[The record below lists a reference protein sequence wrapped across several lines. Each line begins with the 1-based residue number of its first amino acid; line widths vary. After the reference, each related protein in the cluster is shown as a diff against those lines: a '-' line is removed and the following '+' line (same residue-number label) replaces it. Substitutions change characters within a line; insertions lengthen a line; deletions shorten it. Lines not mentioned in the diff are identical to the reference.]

1 MSGHFERETE
11 TMERIRKL
19 FAERDEEYA
28 KKESLYK
35 ERKEALCRQETACE
49 ERKEE
54 LQKREEAL
62 AEKEKQYAGREAVL
76 LASEEKIEKEKENLK
91 EEKERQEKEKDH
103 AMLQI
108 SILKEETRNEK
119 LKAQRLSEEYEN
131 RLLQLKEGGIAME
144 NEGGALPEEPL
155 SFMEQKRQLVA
166 RMEECEVLKE
176 QCQTLKEENEALKEE
191 KERLQKEKGELFRKL
206 MMKDMGEKEESG
218 QPQPDKASGPLS
230 KEEITEEKQP
240 VLETVV
246 VSETVGEDLTAGHL
260 LDHLQQK
267 GAECE
272 LLHAKAGEMVRMALH
287 GLIVMV
293 TFENPPSFHIHK
305 KVKQNRRVKQML
317 EKINIQGMEVKA
329 SYHMGEQEVVLTG
342 QFDRQDSPAYL
353 MEKIEETMKAYF
365 EW

>member
-1 MSGHFERETE
+1 
-11 TMERIRKL
+11 MERIRKL

-35 ERKEALCRQETACE
+35 ERKDALCRQETACE
-49 ERKEE
+49 AKQEQLK
-54 LQKREEAL
+54 KREEAL

-76 LASEEKIEKEKENLK
+76 LAGEEKIEKEKESLK
-91 EEKERQEKEKDH
+91 EEKERQEREKDH
-103 AMLQI
+103 AMLQT
-108 SILKEETRNEK
+108 SILKEEARNEK

-131 RLLQLKEGGIAME
+131 RLLLL
-144 NEGGALPEEPL
+144 NEGKIV
-155 SFMEQKRQLVA
+155 MEQERKPSTDE
-166 RMEECEVLKE
+166 MISLKE
-176 QCQTLKEENEALKEE
+176 QYLALQEKNEALERENEALKEE

-218 QPQPDKASGPLS
+218 QPQPDKEAGPLS

-246 VSETVGEDLTAGHL
+246 VSETVGEDLTARHL
-260 LDHLQQK
+260 LDHLQPK
-267 GAECE
+267 GTECE
-272 LLHAKAGEMVRMALH
+272 LLHAKGGEMVRMALH

-293 TFENPPSFHIHK
+293 TFEDPPSFHIHK

-329 SYHMGEQEVVLTG
+329 SYHMEEQEVVLTG

-365 EW
+365 AW

>member
-1 MSGHFERETE
+1 M
-11 TMERIRKL
+11 RIELK
-19 FAERDEEYA
+19 DEN
-28 KKESLYK
+28 
-35 ERKEALCRQETACE
+35 T
-49 ERKEE
+49 
-54 LQKREEAL
+54 
-62 AEKEKQYAGREAVL
+62 
-76 LASEEKIEKEKENLK
+76 
-91 EEKERQEKEKDH
+91 
-103 AMLQI
+103 
-108 SILKEETRNEK
+108 
-119 LKAQRLSEEYEN
+119 
-131 RLLQLKEGGIAME
+131 
-144 NEGGALPEEPL
+144 
-155 SFMEQKRQLVA
+155 
-166 RMEECEVLKE
+166 
-176 QCQTLKEENEALKEE
+176 
-191 KERLQKEKGELFRKL
+191 
-206 MMKDMGEKEESG
+206 
-218 QPQPDKASGPLS
+218 
-230 KEEITEEKQP
+230 EEITEEKQP

-293 TFENPPSFHIHK
+293 TFEDPPSFHIHK

>member
-1 MSGHFERETE
+1 MSGQFERETE

-49 ERKEE
+49 AKQEQLK
-54 LQKREEAL
+54 KREEAL

-76 LASEEKIEKEKENLK
+76 LAGEEKIEKEKENLK

-108 SILKEETRNEK
+108 SILKEEARNEK

-131 RLLQLKEGGIAME
+131 CLLLL
-144 NEGGALPEEPL
+144 NEGKVVLEQGREPSTDEML
-155 SFMEQKRQLVA
+155 S
-166 RMEECEVLKE
+166 LKE
-176 QCQTLKEENEALKEE
+176 QCQTLQEKNEALERKNEALKEE

-272 LLHAKAGEMVRMALH
+272 LLHAKGGEMVRMALH

-293 TFENPPSFHIHK
+293 TFDDPPSFHIHK

-317 EKINIQGMEVKA
+317 EKINIQDMVVKA
-329 SYHMGEQEVVLTG
+329 SYHMEEQEVVLTG

>member
-1 MSGHFERETE
+1 
-11 TMERIRKL
+11 MERIRKL

-49 ERKEE
+49 AKQEQLK
-54 LQKREEAL
+54 KREEAL

-76 LASEEKIEKEKENLK
+76 LAGEEKIEKEKERLQ

-103 AMLQI
+103 AMLQT

-119 LKAQRLSEEYEN
+119 LKAQRLAEEYEN
-131 RLLQLKEGGIAME
+131 RLLLL
-144 NEGGALPEEPL
+144 NEGKVV
-155 SFMEQKRQLVA
+155 MEQERGSSTDEMLS
-166 RMEECEVLKE
+166 LKE
-176 QCQTLKEENEALKEE
+176 QCLALQEKNEALERENEALKEE

-260 LDHLQQK
+260 FDHLQQN

-293 TFENPPSFHIHK
+293 TFDDPPSFHIHK

-317 EKINIQGMEVKA
+317 EKINIQGMLVKA
-329 SYHMGEQEVVLTG
+329 SYHMEEQEVVLTG

>member
-1 MSGHFERETE
+1 
-11 TMERIRKL
+11 MERIRKL

-28 KKESLYK
+28 KKESLYQ
-35 ERKEALCRQETACE
+35 ERKDALCRQETACKE
-49 ERKEE
+49 KKEE
-54 LQKREEAL
+54 LKKREEAL
-62 AEKEKQYAGREAVL
+62 AEKERQYAGREAVL
-76 LASEEKIEKEKENLK
+76 LAGEEKTEKEKESLK
-91 EEKERQEKEKDH
+91 EEKERQEREKDH

-108 SILKEETRNEK
+108 SILKEEARNEK

-131 RLLQLKEGGIAME
+131 RLLLL
-144 NEGGALPEEPL
+144 NEGKVVLEQEREP
-155 SFMEQKRQLVA
+155 STDEMFS
-166 RMEECEVLKE
+166 LKE
-176 QCQTLKEENEALKEE
+176 QCQALQEKNEALERENEALKEE

-218 QPQPDKASGPLS
+218 QPQPDKAAGPLS

-246 VSETVGEDLTAGHL
+246 VSEAVGEDLTAGHL
-260 LDHLQQK
+260 LDHLQLT

-293 TFENPPSFHIHK
+293 TFEDPPSFHIHK

-317 EKINIQGMEVKA
+317 EKINIQGMLVKA
-329 SYHMGEQEVVLTG
+329 TYHMEEQEVVLTG

>member
-35 ERKEALCRQETACE
+35 ERKDALCRQETACE
-49 ERKEE
+49 AKQEQLK
-54 LQKREEAL
+54 KREEAL

-76 LASEEKIEKEKENLK
+76 LAGEEKIEKEKESLK
-91 EEKERQEKEKDH
+91 EEKERQEREKDH

-108 SILKEETRNEK
+108 SILKEEARNEK

-131 RLLQLKEGGIAME
+131 RLLLL
-144 NEGGALPEEPL
+144 NEGKIV
-155 SFMEQKRQLVA
+155 MEQERGPSTDEILS
-166 RMEECEVLKE
+166 LKE
-176 QCQTLKEENEALKEE
+176 QCQTLKEENESLKEG

-218 QPQPDKASGPLS
+218 QPQPDKEAGPLS

-246 VSETVGEDLTAGHL
+246 VSETVGEDLTAEHL
-260 LDHLQQK
+260 FDHLQQK

-293 TFENPPSFHIHK
+293 TFDDPPSFHIHK

-329 SYHMGEQEVVLTG
+329 SYHMEEQEVVLTG

>member
-49 ERKEE
+49 AKQEQLK
-54 LQKREEAL
+54 KREEAL

-76 LASEEKIEKEKENLK
+76 FAADEKIEKEKERLQ

-108 SILKEETRNEK
+108 SILKEEARNEK

-131 RLLQLKEGGIAME
+131 RLLLL
-144 NEGGALPEEPL
+144 NEGKVVLEQEREPSPDEML
-155 SFMEQKRQLVA
+155 S
-166 RMEECEVLKE
+166 LKE
-176 QCQTLKEENEALKEE
+176 QCQTLQEKNEALERKNEVLKEE

-206 MMKDMGEKEESG
+206 MMKDMGEKEENR
-218 QPQPDKASGPLS
+218 QPQPDKEAGPLS

-246 VSETVGEDLTAGHL
+246 VSETVGEDLTAEHL
-260 LDHLQQK
+260 FDHLQQK

-293 TFENPPSFHIHK
+293 TFEDPPSFHIHK

-317 EKINIQGMEVKA
+317 EKINIQGMLVKA
-329 SYHMGEQEVVLTG
+329 SYHMEEQEVVLTG

-353 MEKIEETMKAYF
+353 IEKIKETMKAYF

>member
-1 MSGHFERETE
+1 
-11 TMERIRKL
+11 MERIRKL

-35 ERKEALCRQETACE
+35 ERKDALCRQETACE
-49 ERKEE
+49 AKQEQLK
-54 LQKREEAL
+54 KREELLEAK
-62 AEKEKQYAGREAVL
+62 EKECAGREAVL
-76 LASEEKIEKEKENLK
+76 LAGEEKIEKEKESLK
-91 EEKERQEKEKDH
+91 EEKERQEREKDH

-108 SILKEETRNEK
+108 SILKEEARNEK

-131 RLLQLKEGGIAME
+131 RLLLL
-144 NEGGALPEEPL
+144 NEGKIV
-155 SFMEQKRQLVA
+155 MEQERKPSTDEMLS
-166 RMEECEVLKE
+166 LKE
-176 QCQTLKEENEALKEE
+176 QYLALQEKNEALVRENEALKEE

-218 QPQPDKASGPLS
+218 QPQPDKAAGPLS

-246 VSETVGEDLTAGHL
+246 VSDTVGEDLTAGHL
-260 LDHLQQK
+260 LDHLQPK
-267 GAECE
+267 GTECE
-272 LLHAKAGEMVRMALH
+272 LLHAKGGEMVRMALH

-293 TFENPPSFHIHK
+293 TFEDPPSFHIHK

-317 EKINIQGMEVKA
+317 EKINIQGMLVKA
-329 SYHMGEQEVVLTG
+329 SYHMEEQEVVLTG

-365 EW
+365 AW

>member
-11 TMERIRKL
+11 TMDRIRKL

-49 ERKEE
+49 AKQEQLK
-54 LQKREEAL
+54 KREEAL

-76 LASEEKIEKEKENLK
+76 LAGEEKIEKEKERLQ
-91 EEKERQEKEKDH
+91 EEKERQEREKDH

-108 SILKEETRNEK
+108 SILKEEARNEK

-131 RLLQLKEGGIAME
+131 RLLLL
-144 NEGGALPEEPL
+144 NEGKVVLEQEREPSTDEML
-155 SFMEQKRQLVA
+155 S
-166 RMEECEVLKE
+166 LKE
-176 QCQTLKEENEALKEE
+176 QSQALQEKNEALERENEALKEE

-246 VSETVGEDLTAGHL
+246 VSETVGEDLTAEHL
-260 LDHLQQK
+260 FDHLQQN

-272 LLHAKAGEMVRMALH
+272 LLHAKEGEMVRMALH

-293 TFENPPSFHIHK
+293 TFDDPPSFHIHK

-317 EKINIQGMEVKA
+317 EKINIQDMVVKA
-329 SYHMGEQEVVLTG
+329 SYHMEEQEVVLTG

>member
-49 ERKEE
+49 AKQEQLK
-54 LQKREEAL
+54 KREEAL

-76 LASEEKIEKEKENLK
+76 LAGEEKIEKEKERLQ
-91 EEKERQEKEKDH
+91 EEKERQEREKDH

-108 SILKEETRNEK
+108 SILKEEARNEK

-131 RLLQLKEGGIAME
+131 RLLLL
-144 NEGGALPEEPL
+144 NEGKVVLEQEREP
-155 SFMEQKRQLVA
+155 STDEMFS
-166 RMEECEVLKE
+166 LKE
-176 QCQTLKEENEALKEE
+176 QCQALQEKNEALERENEALKEE

-260 LDHLQQK
+260 LDHLQLK
-267 GAECE
+267 GTECE
-272 LLHAKAGEMVRMALH
+272 LLHAKGGEMVRMALH

-293 TFENPPSFHIHK
+293 TFEDPPSFHIHK

-317 EKINIQGMEVKA
+317 EKINIQGMLVKA
-329 SYHMGEQEVVLTG
+329 SYHMEEQEVVLTG

>member
-35 ERKEALCRQETACE
+35 ERKDALCRQETACE
-49 ERKEE
+49 AKQEQLK
-54 LQKREEAL
+54 KREEAL

-76 LASEEKIEKEKENLK
+76 LAGEEKIEKEKESLN
-91 EEKERQEKEKDH
+91 EEKERQEREKDH

-108 SILKEETRNEK
+108 SILKEEARNEK

-131 RLLQLKEGGIAME
+131 RLLLL
-144 NEGGALPEEPL
+144 NEGKVVLEQERGPSADEIL
-155 SFMEQKRQLVA
+155 S
-166 RMEECEVLKE
+166 LKE
-176 QCQTLKEENEALKEE
+176 QYQILQEKNEALEKENESLKEE

-218 QPQPDKASGPLS
+218 QPHPEKEAGPLS

-287 GLIVMV
+287 VLIVMV
-293 TFENPPSFHIHK
+293 TFGDPPSFHIHK

-329 SYHMGEQEVVLTG
+329 SYHMEEQEVVLTG
-342 QFDRQDSPAYL
+342 QFDRQDSPADL
-353 MEKIEETMKAYF
+353 LEKIEETMKAYF

>member
-1 MSGHFERETE
+1 MFS
-11 TMERIRKL
+11 
-19 FAERDEEYA
+19 
-28 KKESLYK
+28 
-35 ERKEALCRQETACE
+35 
-49 ERKEE
+49 
-54 LQKREEAL
+54 
-62 AEKEKQYAGREAVL
+62 
-76 LASEEKIEKEKENLK
+76 
-91 EEKERQEKEKDH
+91 
-103 AMLQI
+103 
-108 SILKEETRNEK
+108 
-119 LKAQRLSEEYEN
+119 
-131 RLLQLKEGGIAME
+131 
-144 NEGGALPEEPL
+144 
-155 SFMEQKRQLVA
+155 
-166 RMEECEVLKE
+166 LKE
-176 QCQTLKEENEALKEE
+176 QCQALQEKNEALERENEALKEE

-230 KEEITEEKQP
+230 NEEITEERQP

-246 VSETVGEDLTAGHL
+246 VSETVGEDLTAEHL
-260 LDHLQQK
+260 FDHLQQN

-293 TFENPPSFHIHK
+293 TFDDPPSFHIHK

-317 EKINIQGMEVKA
+317 EKINIQDMVVKA
-329 SYHMGEQEVVLTG
+329 SYHMEEQEVVLTG

>member
-35 ERKEALCRQETACE
+35 ERKDALCRQEAACE
-49 ERKEE
+49 AKQEQLK
-54 LQKREEAL
+54 KREEAL

-76 LASEEKIEKEKENLK
+76 LAGEEKIEKEKESLK
-91 EEKERQEKEKDH
+91 EEKERQEREKDH

-108 SILKEETRNEK
+108 SILKEEARNEK

-131 RLLQLKEGGIAME
+131 RLLLL
-144 NEGGALPEEPL
+144 NEGKVVLEQERGPSADEIL
-155 SFMEQKRQLVA
+155 S
-166 RMEECEVLKE
+166 LKE
-176 QCQTLKEENEALKEE
+176 QYQILQEKNEALEKENEALKEE

-218 QPQPDKASGPLS
+218 QPQPDKEAGPLS

-240 VLETVV
+240 VLETIV
-246 VSETVGEDLTAGHL
+246 VSETVGEDLTARHL
-260 LDHLQQK
+260 LYHLQPK

-272 LLHAKAGEMVRMALH
+272 LLHAKGGEMVRMALH

-293 TFENPPSFHIHK
+293 TFEDPPSFHIHK

-317 EKINIQGMEVKA
+317 EKINIQGMLVKA
-329 SYHMGEQEVVLTG
+329 SYHMEEQEVVLTG

-353 MEKIEETMKAYF
+353 MEKIEEVMKAYF
-365 EW
+365 AW

>member
-35 ERKEALCRQETACE
+35 ERKDALCRQEAACE
-49 ERKEE
+49 AKQEQLK
-54 LQKREEAL
+54 KREEAL

-76 LASEEKIEKEKENLK
+76 LAGEEKIEKEKERLQ
-91 EEKERQEKEKDH
+91 EEKERQEREKDH

-108 SILKEETRNEK
+108 SILKEEARNEK

-131 RLLQLKEGGIAME
+131 RLLLL
-144 NEGGALPEEPL
+144 NEGKVVLEQEREPSTDEML
-155 SFMEQKRQLVA
+155 S
-166 RMEECEVLKE
+166 LKE
-176 QCQTLKEENEALKEE
+176 QSQALQEKNEALERENEALKEE

-218 QPQPDKASGPLS
+218 QPQPDTASGPLS
-230 KEEITEEKQP
+230 KEELTEENQP
-240 VLETVV
+240 VLETGV

-272 LLHAKAGEMVRMALH
+272 LLHAKAGEMVRMDLH

-293 TFENPPSFHIHK
+293 TFDDPPSFHIHK

-317 EKINIQGMEVKA
+317 EKINIQDMVVKA
-329 SYHMGEQEVVLTG
+329 SYHMEEQEVVLTG

>member
-49 ERKEE
+49 AKQEQLK
-54 LQKREEAL
+54 KREEAL

-76 LASEEKIEKEKENLK
+76 LATEEKIEKEKESLK
-91 EEKERQEKEKDH
+91 EEKESQEKEKDH

-108 SILKEETRNEK
+108 SILKEEARNEK

-131 RLLQLKEGGIAME
+131 RLLLL
-144 NEGGALPEEPL
+144 NEGKVVLEQEREPSTDEML
-155 SFMEQKRQLVA
+155 S
-166 RMEECEVLKE
+166 LKE
-176 QCQTLKEENEALKEE
+176 QYLALQEKNEALERENEALKEE

-206 MMKDMGEKEESG
+206 MMAGDNYFPEKSD
-218 QPQPDKASGPLS
+218 PV
-230 KEEITEEKQP
+230 TEEKTESRGQEE
-240 VLETVV
+240 LTETAEMEMVV
-246 VSETVGEDLTAGHL
+246 VENKEPDRGSAEDLTAEHL
-260 LDHLQQK
+260 FDHLQQK